1 MSDGKQRNCL
11 LHSLSYY
18 VSGTM
23 LGVLE
28 PKVTKVTFLLFRS
41 FHVMR
46 GKQSGFETR
55 QGNKSLGY
63 WY

>member
-18 VSGTM
+18 VSGTVV
-23 LGVLE
+23 GVLE

-46 GKQSGFETR
+46 GK
-55 QGNKSLGY
+55 
-63 WY
+63 